1 MNWDNSTIPMVGRP
15 RISLTQQA
23 TQELRRRL
31 GQPPFP
37 PGAQLPG
44 EPDLAEAMGVSRATL
59 RAALKNLEA
68 EGMILRRPGVGT
80 FVSRLPILQN
90 NLNVN
95 SSVADA
101 IRAMGLTPGLA
112 YLDVRIEAADELAA
126 DRLQLEAGAPLVA
139 VERVRTADDAPVVYS
154 LDYFDQRL
162 LERSTPL
169 SLEHLVHQLEVE
181 ESIYRFFEDELNVR
195 VAGGVARVKPVLAH
209 DMLARRLLVAAGSP
223 LLYLEQV
230 DHDWEQ
236 KPLLLSQEYHVPDLC
251 TFTIHRSR

>member
-1 MNWDNSTIPMVGRP
+1 MSQDTSTIPMLGRP

-23 TQELRRRL
+23 TQALRRRL
-31 GQPPFP
+31 GQPPFS
-37 PGAQLPG
+37 PGAQLPA

-59 RAALKNLEA
+59 RSALKNLEA
-68 EGMILRRPGVGT
+68 EGMIVRRPGVGT

-101 IRAMGLTPGLA
+101 IRSMGLSPGLQHLA
-112 YLDVRIEAADELAA
+112 VRLEVADELASA
-126 DRLQLEAGAPLVA
+126 SLHLDAGAPVVVA
-139 VERVRTADDAPVVYS
+139 ERVRTADGAPVVFS
-154 LDYFDQRL
+154 LDFFDARL

-169 SLEHLVHQLEVE
+169 SLDEFARRLEVE
-181 ESIYRFFEDELNVR
+181 ESIYRLFEDELDLR

-209 DMLARRLLVAAGSP
+209 EELAQRLQVAAGAP

-236 KPLLLSQEYHVPDLC
+236 KPLLLSQEYHAPDLC
-251 TFTIHRSR
+251 TFTIHRAR